1 MKINVTN
8 LPDFVMAFGISGS
21 GKSTYIRKNN
31 PNKLVV
37 CPDSIRKE
45 VLGDVSDQ
53 SDNKLIWSRAIG
65 RIEGALLTGQG
76 VILDATNVNKEYAIS
91 LIKKLPKCYKIA
103 LVFNTDPSLAFDR
116 VQRDLFLNKDRSNVP
131 KEVILEQYKSF
142 KETILI
148 VDKYFDEVKLI
159 NS

>member
-45 VLGDVSDQ
+45 LLGDVSDQ
-53 SDNKLIWSRAIG
+53 SKNDLVWNRAIG

-76 VILDATNVNKEYAIS
+76 TILDATNVNKDYFID
-91 LIKKLPKCYKIA
+91 IITKLPKCYKIA
-103 LVFNTDPSLAFDR
+103 WVFNTDPALAFDR
-116 VQRDLFLNKDRSNVP
+116 VQRDLFLSKDRSNVP
-131 KEVILEQYKSF
+131 KDVILKQYEAL
-142 KETILI
+142 KETLLI
-148 VDKYFDEVKLI
+148 IDKYFNEVKLI
-159 NS
+159 NT

>member
-1 MKINVTN
+1 MKININN
-8 LPDFVMAFGISGS
+8 LPEFVMAFGISGS

-45 VLGDVSDQ
+45 LLGDVSDQ
-53 SDNKLIWSRAIG
+53 SKNDLVWSRAIG
-65 RIEGALLTGQG
+65 RIEGALLSGEG
-76 VILDATNVNKEYAIS
+76 AILDATNVNKELAIN
-91 LIKKLPKCYKIA
+91 LLDKLPKCYRIA
-103 LVFNTDPSLAFDR
+103 WVFNADPSLAYDR
-116 VQRDLFLNKDRSNVP
+116 ILRDLFIRKDRANVP
-131 KEVILEQYKSF
+131 KETILKQYEAF

-148 VDKYFDEVKLI
+148 IDKYFNDVKLI

>member
-1 MKINVTN
+1 MKMNTTN

-45 VLGDVSDQ
+45 FFGDVSDQ
-53 SDNKLIWSRAIG
+53 SDNKLVWSRAIG
-65 RIEGALLTGQG
+65 RIEGALLSGKG
-76 VILDATNVNKEYAIS
+76 VILDATNVDKEYAVNMIE
-91 LIKKLPKCYKIA
+91 KLPECYKIA
-103 LVFNTDPSLAFDR
+103 WVFNVDPSLAFDR

-131 KEVILEQYKSF
+131 KEVILKQYELF

-148 VDKYFDEVKLI
+148 VDKYFNEVKLI